1 MQLAM
6 KVTGSLR
13 WPPSW
18 TITAQPSPNVSAA
31 EIISDLLEKGETG
44 MGEKR
49 PMHSLCSLLAAHPTQ
64 TSLLI
69 CLSLETFTLTPRKKK
84 NPLKSQSQLPDSI
97 SGTQIANQHTRN
109 SVRNQ
114 KEQKTDSRLH
124 AAPELPDTP
133 EERSWDLPPPAQRTG
148 LVTKPLMW

>member
-6 KVTGSLR
+6 TVTGSLR

-18 TITAQPSPNVSAA
+18 NIIALSAA
-31 EIISDLLEKGETG
+31 EIISDLLEKGETR

-64 TSLLI
+64 ISLLI

-84 NPLKSQSQLPDSI
+84 KIP
-97 SGTQIANQHTRN
+97 
-109 SVRNQ
+109 
-114 KEQKTDSRLH
+114 
-124 AAPELPDTP
+124 
-133 EERSWDLPPPAQRTG
+133 
-148 LVTKPLMW
+148 